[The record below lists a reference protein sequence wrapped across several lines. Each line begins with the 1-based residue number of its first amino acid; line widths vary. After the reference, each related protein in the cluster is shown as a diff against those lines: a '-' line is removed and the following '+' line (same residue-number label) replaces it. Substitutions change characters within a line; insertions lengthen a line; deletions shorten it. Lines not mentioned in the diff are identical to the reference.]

1 MDLFTL
7 FPQPIAKLKLEKTG
21 KYKKLLIP
29 NLKKQ
34 FNTHPELVWDW
45 GINSYSWSKPIEAMP
60 EELGND
66 ISSAVMQWMKSFN
79 FPDSQWYLTAWWNVY
94 TWDMYQDTHNHIG
107 RADGTNV
114 LSGIYYLQLPEFA
127 RGAVFFN
134 DKESYYSILHRL
146 GTTIDHPF
154 FTNSTSGVESFKIS
168 EGDLILFTPDQKHLA
183 PRSTQKH
190 DELRIS
196 LSFNVTLPFIPSGD
210 A

>member
-79 FPDSQWYLTAWWNVY
+79 FPDSQC
-94 TWDMYQDTHNHIG
+94 
-107 RADGTNV
+107 
-114 LSGIYYLQLPEFA
+114 
-127 RGAVFFN
+127 
-134 DKESYYSILHRL
+134 
-146 GTTIDHPF
+146 
-154 FTNSTSGVESFKIS
+154 
-168 EGDLILFTPDQKHLA
+168 
-183 PRSTQKH
+183 
-190 DELRIS
+190 
-196 LSFNVTLPFIPSGD
+196 
-210 A
+210 